1 MDEADVQ
8 DKLQARVRAAVQAS
22 TLPTLPIA
30 YIGVT
35 FDPPNDTKWL
45 EIIEIAN
52 NRQPFL
58 RRGRLIAGSLRLLLH
73 WPSDGAGAMTPMKL
87 CTSIAAHL
95 PKGSRFEDITITQA
109 PVIGSPVATDRDVLY
124 PMTMR
129 YEYLTLQ

>member
-8 DKLQARVRAAVQAS
+8 ARLQARVRAAVQAS

-30 YIGVT
+30 YISVA
-35 FDPPNDTKWL
+35 FEPPTDMKWL

-58 RRGRLIAGSLRLLLH
+58 SKGRMIAGSLRLLLH
-73 WPSDGAGAMTPMKL
+73 WSSDGGGSLTPMKL
-87 CTSIAAHL
+87 CTSLAAQL
-95 PKGSRFEDITITQA
+95 AKGSRFDGITITQA
-109 PVIGSPVATDRDVLY
+109 PVIGSPVSTDRDVLY